1 MYCQNKIIHVV
12 EEGDSLYKLARQYRT
27 TVTELILGNPGVNP
41 YNLQIG
47 MQLNVCPGEEFREPE
62 NQESNRPQGGR
73 PQITIIRPTTPGGG
87 TRPTQPEGTTRPTT
101 PGSTTRPT
109 TPESMTRPTTPESTT
124 RPTTPES
131 MTRPT
136 TPGENTR
143 PTQPGNAGNT
153 GTPEQERMGYAEL
166 RDAMRLAWLAY
177 IYWTRMYLM
186 SVDANTADQQ
196 EVFERMLQ
204 TADEIVDAFA
214 PYLPTSITRQLQNLL
229 MEHME
234 LTGQLIRI
242 LKTGQ
247 TADYD
252 SLIKDWYGNANQIAT
267 LLGNQN
273 PYFDGRELRNLLL
286 NHLDMTREE
295 IEYQLNEDYGRSID
309 TFRDILNQV
318 LEMADFFATGLLA
331 R

>member
-41 YNLQIG
+41 YNLQTG
-47 MQLNVCPGEEFREPE
+47 MQLNVCPGEEFKEPE
-62 NQESNRPQGGR
+62 NQES
-73 PQITIIRPTTPGGG
+73 T
-87 TRPTQPEGTTRPTT
+87 
-101 PGSTTRPT
+101 
-109 TPESMTRPTTPESTT
+109 
-124 RPTTPES
+124 
-131 MTRPT
+131 TRPT

-143 PTQPGNAGNT
+143 PMQPGNAGNT

-166 RDAMRLAWLAY
+166 RDAMRLAWLAN

-204 TADEIVDAFA
+204 TADEIVDVFA

-267 LLGNQN
+267 LLSNQN
-273 PYFDGRELRNLLL
+273 PYFESREIRNLLL

-295 IEYQLNEDYGRSID
+295 IEYQINEDYGRSID

>member
-73 PQITIIRPTTPGGG
+73 PQITIIRPTTP
-87 TRPTQPEGTTRPTT
+87 
-101 PGSTTRPT
+101 
-109 TPESMTRPTTPESTT
+109 ESTT
-124 RPTTPES
+124 RPTTPEG

-143 PTQPGNAGNT
+143 PMQPGNT

-166 RDAMRLAWLAY
+166 RDAMRLAWLAN

-267 LLGNQN
+267 LLSNQN
-273 PYFDGRELRNLLL
+273 PYFESREIRNLLL

-295 IEYQLNEDYGRSID
+295 IEYQINEDYGRSID

>member
-41 YNLQIG
+41 YNLQTG
-47 MQLNVCPGEEFREPE
+47 MQLNVCPGEEFKEPE

-73 PQITIIRPTTPGGG
+73 PQITIIRPTTPGG
-87 TRPTQPEGTTRPTT
+87 
-101 PGSTTRPT
+101 STRPT
-109 TPESMTRPTTPESTT
+109 TPEGT
-124 RPTTPES
+124 
-131 MTRPT
+131 TRPT

-143 PTQPGNAGNT
+143 PMQPGNAGNT
-153 GTPEQERMGYAEL
+153 GTPEQERMGYAEP
-166 RDAMRLAWLAY
+166 RDAMRLAWLAN

-204 TADEIVDAFA
+204 TADEIVDVFA

-267 LLGNQN
+267 LLSNQN
-273 PYFDGRELRNLLL
+273 PYFESREIRNLLL

-295 IEYQLNEDYGRSID
+295 IEYQINEDYGRSID

-318 LEMADFFATGLLA
+318 LEMADFFATGLLT

>member
-41 YNLQIG
+41 YNLQTG
-47 MQLNVCPGEEFREPE
+47 MQLNVCPGEEFKEPE

-73 PQITIIRPTTPGGG
+73 PQITIIRPTTPGG
-87 TRPTQPEGTTRPTT
+87 
-101 PGSTTRPT
+101 S
-109 TPESMTRPTTPESTT
+109 
-124 RPTTPES
+124 
-131 MTRPT
+131 TRPT

-143 PTQPGNAGNT
+143 PMQPGNAGNT

-166 RDAMRLAWLAY
+166 RDAMRLAWLAN

-204 TADEIVDAFA
+204 TADEIVDVFA

-267 LLGNQN
+267 LLSNQN
-273 PYFDGRELRNLLL
+273 PYFENREIRNLLL

-295 IEYQLNEDYGRSID
+295 IEYQINEDYGRSID

>member
-1 MYCQNKIIHVV
+1 
-12 EEGDSLYKLARQYRT
+12 
-27 TVTELILGNPGVNP
+27 
-41 YNLQIG
+41 
-47 MQLNVCPGEEFREPE
+47 
-62 NQESNRPQGGR
+62 
-73 PQITIIRPTTPGGG
+73 
-87 TRPTQPEGTTRPTT
+87 
-101 PGSTTRPT
+101 
-109 TPESMTRPTTPESTT
+109 
-124 RPTTPES
+124 
-131 MTRPT
+131 
-136 TPGENTR
+136 
-143 PTQPGNAGNT
+143 
-153 GTPEQERMGYAEL
+153 MGYAEL
-166 RDAMRLAWLAY
+166 RDAMRLAWLAN

-204 TADEIVDAFA
+204 TADEIVDVFA

-267 LLGNQN
+267 LLSNQN
-273 PYFDGRELRNLLL
+273 PYFESREIRNLLL

-295 IEYQLNEDYGRSID
+295 IEYQINEDYGRSID

>member
-41 YNLQIG
+41 YNLQTG
-47 MQLNVCPGEEFREPE
+47 MQLNVCPGKEFKEPE
-62 NQESNRPQGGR
+62 NQESNRPQGSR
-73 PQITIIRPTTPGGG
+73 PQITIIRPTTPGGS
-87 TRPTQPEGTTRPTT
+87 TRPTQPEGTTRPMQ
-101 PGSTTRPT
+101 PEGTTRP
-109 TPESMTRPTTPESTT
+109 M
-124 RPTTPES
+124 
-131 MTRPT
+131 
-136 TPGENTR
+136 
-143 PTQPGNAGNT
+143 QPGNAGNT

-166 RDAMRLAWLAY
+166 RDAMRLAWLAN

-204 TADEIVDAFA
+204 TADEIVDVFA

-267 LLGNQN
+267 LLSNQN
-273 PYFDGRELRNLLL
+273 PYFENREIRNLLL

-295 IEYQLNEDYGRSID
+295 IEYQINEDYGRSID

>member
-41 YNLQIG
+41 YNLQTG
-47 MQLNVCPGEEFREPE
+47 MQLNVCPGEEFKEPE

-73 PQITIIRPTTPGGG
+73 PQITIIRPTTPGGSTRPTTPG
-87 TRPTQPEGTTRPTT
+87 GSTRPTQPEGTTRP
-101 PGSTTRPT
+101 
-109 TPESMTRPTTPESTT
+109 M
-124 RPTTPES
+124 
-131 MTRPT
+131 
-136 TPGENTR
+136 
-143 PTQPGNAGNT
+143 QPGNAGNT

-166 RDAMRLAWLAY
+166 RDAMRLAWLAN

-204 TADEIVDAFA
+204 TADEIVDVFA

-267 LLGNQN
+267 LLSNQN
-273 PYFDGRELRNLLL
+273 PYFENREIRNLLL

-295 IEYQLNEDYGRSID
+295 IEYQINEDYGRSID

>member
-1 MYCQNKIIHVV
+1 
-12 EEGDSLYKLARQYRT
+12 
-27 TVTELILGNPGVNP
+27 
-41 YNLQIG
+41 
-47 MQLNVCPGEEFREPE
+47 
-62 NQESNRPQGGR
+62 
-73 PQITIIRPTTPGGG
+73 
-87 TRPTQPEGTTRPTT
+87 
-101 PGSTTRPT
+101 
-109 TPESMTRPTTPESTT
+109 
-124 RPTTPES
+124 
-131 MTRPT
+131 
-136 TPGENTR
+136 
-143 PTQPGNAGNT
+143 
-153 GTPEQERMGYAEL
+153 MGYAEL
-166 RDAMRLAWLAY
+166 RDAMRLAWLAN

-204 TADEIVDAFA
+204 TADEIVDVFA

-267 LLGNQN
+267 LLSNQN
-273 PYFDGRELRNLLL
+273 PYFESREIRNLLL

-295 IEYQLNEDYGRSID
+295 IEYQINEDYGRSID

-318 LEMADFFATGLLA
+318 LEMADFFGNGCSA

>member
-47 MQLNVCPGEEFREPE
+47 MQLNVCPGEEFKEPE

-87 TRPTQPEGTTRPTT
+87 TRPTTPEGT
-101 PGSTTRPT
+101 
-109 TPESMTRPTTPESTT
+109 
-124 RPTTPES
+124 
-131 MTRPT
+131 TRPT

-143 PTQPGNAGNT
+143 PMQPGNAGNT

-166 RDAMRLAWLAY
+166 RDAMRLAWLAN

-267 LLGNQN
+267 LLSNQN
-273 PYFDGRELRNLLL
+273 PYFESREIRNLLL

-295 IEYQLNEDYGRSID
+295 IEYQINEDYGRSID